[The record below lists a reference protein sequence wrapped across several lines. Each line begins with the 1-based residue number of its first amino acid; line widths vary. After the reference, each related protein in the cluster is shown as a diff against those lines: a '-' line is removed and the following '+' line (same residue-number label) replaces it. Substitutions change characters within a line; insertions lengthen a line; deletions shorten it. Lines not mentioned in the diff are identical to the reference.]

1 MVDFEYVE
9 KLLSI
14 PDLILNSED
23 KRNIMEYVKHLQDE
37 LNIQTALAQNGASA
51 LETSNALA
59 NKLQI
64 LTLNFNK
71 LQEDFL
77 KIINSETDLL
87 PCDFC
92 EHYIPCLADKCDS
105 YEHGVG
111 MTDESGK
118 YYDWTW
124 TCLDFNFGTC
134 RKLENTSCNNCNFK
148 DNFKWKEATLDE
160 QKS

>member
-23 KRNIMEYVKHLQDE
+23 KRNIMEYIKHLQDE

-105 YEHGVG
+105 YEQGVG

-118 YYDWTW
+118 YYDWTGVREL
-124 TCLDFNFGTC
+124 TQEQLDAVVYWVEYKYQDFEHYRRIC
-134 RKLENTSCNNCNFK
+134 RDCI
-148 DNFKWKEATLDE
+148 W
-160 QKS
+160 